1 MKKKYFK
8 QITFI
13 LLAII
18 IGIVSYSYVVLLTN
32 IELKSNSFQNLVSNN
47 IFKWLQ
53 VDSINFI
60 QSLKNIILFIL
71 GILFFAAGP
80 ILRMYF
86 NKGTGER
93 YTSPISGLLRKKKF
107 VPFDVKKINAVLP
120 DFNPEE
126 FKNKTYNIYVEIQN
140 AWMNFDNIKLRDLVT
155 DEMYNM
161 YIDQLEILKNN
172 NKQNIVR
179 DFELDDFK
187 IVGMEFNDT
196 SISIVANYKI
206 TCYDYIINTTNNKT
220 IKGRDTNKVTHN
232 YQLLFIRSIITDD
245 NNDFC
250 PNCGA
255 PVSDKASR
263 QCLYCGSII
272 VSDEHDWVM
281 ADKMSIKNELY

>member
-8 QITFI
+8 QIAFI

-18 IGIVSYSYVVLLTN
+18 IGIVSYNSFTILNN
-32 IELKSNSFQNLVSNN
+32 IELKPINFYNIVPNN
-47 IFKWLQ
+47 IAKWAQ
-53 VDSINFI
+53 INSINPNN
-60 QSLKNIILFIL
+60 SLKSTGEIIFDFFLLTGSFI
-71 GILFFAAGP
+71 IA
-80 ILRMYF
+80 IYK

-93 YTSPISGLLRKKKF
+93 YTNPIAGLLRKKKII
-107 VPFDVKKINAVLP
+107 PFDVKKINEILP

-126 FKNKTYNIYVEIQN
+126 FKNKTYNIYIGIQN

-172 NKQNIVR
+172 NKQNIIR
-179 DFELDDFK
+179 DVELDDFK

-196 SISIVANYKI
+196 DISIVVNYKI
-206 TCYDYIINTTNNKT
+206 TCYDYIINTTNNKI
-220 IKGRDTNKVTHN
+220 IKGKDTNKVTHN
-232 YQLLFIRSIITDD
+232 YQLLFIRSIITID

-263 QCLYCGSII
+263 KCLYCGSII
-272 VSDEHDWVM
+272 VSNEHDWVL
-281 ADKMSIKNELY
+281 ADKIEIKVQPY